1 MDPMYSEMAARQTL
15 LQAKSTGPQVKF
27 DYDSDEDTEGG
38 EGALVDRGFCC
49 ISDVSDLWKELCL
62 IAIYLQHSQVSSDSC
77 KGGVGFI

>member
-38 EGALVDRGFCC
+38 EGALVDRAVLLYF
-49 ISDVSDLWKELCL
+49 
-62 IAIYLQHSQVSSDSC
+62 
-77 KGGVGFI
+77 